1 MEPLQFLVPL
11 GGLAAAETALT
22 YVVLALVLVNLVTR
36 LLAHRSH
43 VAQVARGETP
53 SRHLPHVA
61 SSVVLLLASFAY
73 LVAAPHGGMV
83 LSVLVVATLLADLFE
98 FESRQVEARNDLPV
112 ERPKSALTGSLL
124 VLLYAGYQSAF
135 FVVQPVWS
143 SVV

>member
-1 MEPLQFLVPL
+1 MPPQGGVWSRSSFSFRS

-98 FESRQVEARNDLPV
+98 FESRQVEARNDF
-112 ERPKSALTGSLL
+112 R
-124 VLLYAGYQSAF
+124 
-135 FVVQPVWS
+135 S
-143 SVV
+143 SVRRAR